1 MLMVLFL
8 LSMTGDD
15 APMLTAPSSPAVAA
29 QPRSGRCDN
38 ARGQLVRE
46 GEARAPSLRSLDKE
60 PQANAYRP
68 VVRYA
73 HCDKPVVIAK
83 GIGQQQR

>member
-15 APMLTAPSSPAVAA
+15 APKVSALPKSTETTSRQV
-29 QPRSGRCDN
+29 RCEN
-38 ARGQLVRE
+38 ARDQLARE
-46 GEARAPSLRSLDKE
+46 GEGPIPTLRSLDEE
-60 PQANAYRP
+60 PLANAYRP

-73 HCDKPVVIAK
+73 HCDKPVLIAK
-83 GIGQQQR
+83 QIGRQQR

>member
-15 APMLTAPSSPAVAA
+15 APKVAA
-29 QPRSGRCDN
+29 PPNPSETTSRQARCEN
-38 ARGQLVRE
+38 AHDQLAGE
-46 GEARAPSLRSLDKE
+46 GEGPAPTLRSLDKE
-60 PQANAYRP
+60 SLANAYRP

-73 HCDKPVVIAK
+73 HCDKPVLIAK
-83 GIGQQQR
+83 EIGQQQR